1 SRPPPR
7 GKEPSQRWRRSGT
20 FGCATGVLRP
30 VLHDCGSR
38 HRVRGGIPTGGENG
52 GPILTVDSARRDLW
66 VFAYGSLMWNPG
78 FAFDE
83 ARMAM
88 LRGYHRRLCI
98 WSTAYRGTPEQPGLV
113 LGLDRGGETT
123 GVAYRAAGHRR
134 RQMLAYLFERELDDG
149 VYEPRLL
156 PVHTET
162 GDLKALAF
170 IADPDQPL
178 YAGELTFHET
188 VAAVA
193 RGRGR

>member
-1 SRPPPR
+1 M
-7 GKEPSQRWRRSGT
+7 
-20 FGCATGVLRP
+20 
-30 VLHDCGSR
+30 
-38 HRVRGGIPTGGENG
+38 
-52 GPILTVDSARRDLW
+52 TVDSARRDLW

-193 RGRGR
+193 RGRGRRGTARDSLAGVIDHLASFGIEEPHLRGILKAAESLHE